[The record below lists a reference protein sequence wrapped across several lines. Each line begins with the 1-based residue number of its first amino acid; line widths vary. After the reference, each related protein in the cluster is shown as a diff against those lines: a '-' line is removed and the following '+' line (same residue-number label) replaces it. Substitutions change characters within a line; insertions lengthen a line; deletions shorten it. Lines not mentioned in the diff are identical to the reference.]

1 MTGHGCARHYCALT
15 CGRCTADASPAD
27 IAAQAAE
34 DAAWTE
40 LQRCS
45 AWWLGEF
52 LNSAAGEV
60 AGHRQQQTPE
70 EEQDAEDTAGLSA
83 AEILALKASPMLQS
97 NVRPAHGC
105 YSQGVRE
112 GLCSWPSSAASRQ
125 VVSAA
130 HRPAGLLCCA
140 VLTHLLRD
148 SSRRP
153 CCSDVLTA

>member
-1 MTGHGCARHYCALT
+1 MHKLVTCADPWP
-15 CGRCTADASPAD
+15 CTADASPAD

-52 LNSAAGEV
+52 LNSAAGET

-83 AEILALKASPMLQS
+83 AEILALKASPIMHVYCQ
-97 NVRPAHGC
+97 AC
-105 YSQGVRE
+105 FIF
-112 GLCSWPSSAASRQ
+112 A
-125 VVSAA
+125 
-130 HRPAGLLCCA
+130 
-140 VLTHLLRD
+140 
-148 SSRRP
+148 
-153 CCSDVLTA
+153 